1 MVSIEEIKGEIW
13 DCNESKASRPD
24 GYDFNFFRHSWA
36 IIKEDLLH
44 FVRDFIISSR
54 IDKAV
59 NSTMLGGVI
68 DFLVSD
74 TQTTFIRGRQIL
86 NGFLLANEV
95 VDSMKKKRCNDG
107 GFVLKMAYDSL

>member
-1 MVSIEEIKGEIW
+1 MVSIKEIKGEIW
-13 DCNESKASRPD
+13 DCDESKASRPD
-24 GYDFNFFRHSWA
+24 GYDFNFFRH
-36 IIKEDLLH
+36 LLILRS
-44 FVRDFIISSR
+44 FCSFRR
-54 IDKAV
+54 
-59 NSTMLGGVI
+59 MLGGVI
-68 DFLVSD
+68 DFRVKD

>member
-24 GYDFNFFRHSWA
+24 EYDFNFFRRG
-36 IIKEDLLH
+36 L
-44 FVRDFIISSR
+44 SSR
-54 IDKAV
+54 RICC
-59 NSTMLGGVI
+59 TLMLGGVI
-68 DFLVSD
+68 DFLVND

-95 VDSMKKKRCNDG
+95 VDSMKKRRCNDG
-107 GFVLKMAYDSL
+107 GCVLKMAYDSL